1 MSGGAGAVRAVARKR
16 LVGKSVVGKRAAV
29 RFGIGIGALAVAL
42 VAPVQPVGAQCIPG
56 ISCGFSVKGKDGK
69 PYLTGEVTPDAL
81 AKADAA
87 MVEPAA
93 NGQALSAAALNKG
106 ANSGNGLPM
115 PETEKLLMQMI
126 EQIRSQWPHRA
137 PPPVSVRIVGTTA
150 YSASAFPDNVIVV
163 PMGLLMGVQSDD
175 ELAWVLAH
183 EFSHIALAHFSREAK
198 QRRLKNGVDKV
209 TACADL
215 GLVLADLRFEKQGD
229 QVKALRRGDQGLL
242 AMSTQVWS
250 NKRKMN
256 SILGYMNQGLA
267 RKQEDQA
274 DAAAVDLAYR
284 AAFSAD
290 DGFKTALE
298 RIQADEKRDGDLLQ
312 QFGGEFSNYMKVAGG
327 QALVDLSTGQG
338 TGNIFSKLADGLLK
352 NAQNIALKKLDKMMS
367 AGHRPAKK
375 RLAGLGK
382 YVNAVYADKEPLAVR
397 TTQIERIRAT
407 AEYADARATVIA
419 VDTAHLK
426 IPGGACDAKD
436 AACNAKVLAAAQE
449 GLAAM
454 QPALARRFKGTPLV
468 ANTVG
473 FLYRQTG
480 RIAEAD
486 RMYDI
491 ANSAGMAAAPAAAP
505 ARKGRKAAP
514 AVAAPPVPPDPYM
527 QQSIAG
533 FGEHVD
539 MLLRARNY
547 AKAKKVIDLARNR
560 FGDDE
565 PFLPAMVAIAFQ
577 TKDAKGGTEALLRCY
592 ESDNPTLS
600 NACEFAFMN
609 GEQQDQFALLA
620 PADQD
625 SLLRQ
630 INKASAD
637 ARRGTGCGLPTAKE
651 VKEADKGEDDD

>member
-1 MSGGAGAVRAVARKR
+1 MSGPGR
-16 LVGKSVVGKRAAV
+16 KRAASSHT
-29 RFGIGIGALAVAL
+29 RLRLGIGIGALATVL
-42 VAPVQPVGAQCIPG
+42 VAPAQPVSAQCVVVIN
-56 ISCGFSVKGKDGK
+56 CGFSVKGKDHK
-69 PYLTGEVTPDAL
+69 PYLTGEVTPDML

-87 MVEPAA
+87 MIDPTGK
-93 NGQALSAAALNKG
+93 GQSLASSALNKG

-115 PETEKLLMQMI
+115 PATEKLLMEMV
-126 EQIRSQWPHRA
+126 EQIRSKWPHRA

-150 YSASAFPDNVIVV
+150 YSPSAFPDNVIVV
-163 PMGLLMGVQSDD
+163 PMGLLMSAQTDD
-175 ELAWVLAH
+175 ELAWVIAH

-209 TACADL
+209 TSCAQL
-215 GLVLADLRFEKQGD
+215 GLVLADLRFEKQGNEF
-229 QVKALRRGDQGLL
+229 KARQRNDQGLL

-267 RKQEDQA
+267 RRQEDQA
-274 DAAAVDLAYR
+274 DAAAVDLAYQ

-298 RIQADEKRDGDLLQ
+298 RVMADEKRDGDLLV

-327 QALVDLSTGQG
+327 QALVDLSAGQNSG
-338 TGNIFSKLADGLLK
+338 SIFSKLADGLLK

-367 AGHRPAKK
+367 AGHRPARK
-375 RLAGLGK
+375 RIAGLGK
-382 YVNAVYADKEPLAVR
+382 YVNAVYADKEPVPVR
-397 TTQIERIRAT
+397 TTLLERIRAT
-407 AEYADARATVIA
+407 GEYADARATVIA

-426 IPGGACDAKD
+426 IPGGACDPKD
-436 AACNAKVLAAAQE
+436 AACSLKVLTAAQE
-449 GLAAM
+449 GLAVM
-454 QPALARRFKGTPLV
+454 QPVMTRRFKGTPLV

-480 RIAEAD
+480 KIADAD

-491 ANSAGMAAAPAAAP
+491 ANSAGMAMAPAAPAKP
-505 ARKGRKAAP
+505 RKGKKAAP
-514 AVAAPPVPPDPYM
+514 AQVALPPVPPDPYM
-527 QQSIAG
+527 QQSIEG

-547 AKAKKVIDLARNR
+547 AKAKKVIDLARSR
-560 FGDDE
+560 FDDDE
-565 PFLPAMVAIAFQ
+565 PFLPAMVAIAIQ
-577 TKDAKGGTEALLRCY
+577 TNDLKGAGDALLRCY
-592 ESDNPTLS
+592 ESDNPTLG

-609 GEQQDQFALLA
+609 GEQQDKFALLP